1 MMFPTGAQADG
12 EGIGGSAAACA
23 EIFEGLGMTWWARG
37 KQAHFGYPIFKVEHC
52 SSLYSW
58 FVACATHY
66 AGAGIPNFEP
76 FDGVETLSFWIKNK
90 GSPGSSLPIR
100 VSLERWLPKRVC
112 NLIIKSPGSNVR
124 SAYNVWRVGRG
135 FIGTN
140 VEKTI
145 HVRHISCLCS

>member
-1 MMFPTGAQADG
+1 VAFIKALLQLMMFPTGAQADG

-112 NLIIKSPGSNVR
+112 NLIIKLPKVTSGALN
-124 SAYNVWRVGRG
+124 A
-135 FIGTN
+135 
-140 VEKTI
+140 
-145 HVRHISCLCS
+145 

>member
-1 MMFPTGAQADG
+1 
-12 EGIGGSAAACA
+12 
-23 EIFEGLGMTWWARG
+23 MTWWARG

-100 VSLERWLPKRVC
+100 VSLERRLPKRVC
-112 NLIIKSPGSNVR
+112 NLIIKSPGVTSGVLTMLGELEGVLLGPMLKKL
-124 SAYNVWRVGRG
+124 SMYATSPACAADC
-135 FIGTN
+135 IG
-140 VEKTI
+140 
-145 HVRHISCLCS
+145 